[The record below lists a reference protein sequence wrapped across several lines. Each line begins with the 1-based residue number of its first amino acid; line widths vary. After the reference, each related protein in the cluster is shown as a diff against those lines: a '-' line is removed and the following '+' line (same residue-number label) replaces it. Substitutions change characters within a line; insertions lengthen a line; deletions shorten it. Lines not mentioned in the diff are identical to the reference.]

1 MLSINTM
8 PEPGDDLAEVPR
20 SFGTRGV
27 VLVACV
33 LVTLATVFFYAA
45 EASLNTLSVLCT
57 DGLIVLLWVVS
68 ATLGGMTVLRTIV
81 RGLPLSLHVVS
92 GAALGLGVYSLL
104 GTLLGLAG
112 LLNPITTFA
121 LPAVSFLVWVVAFFR
136 THGNVAVQPYMES
149 VETWLRAPARSSWL
163 WVVAMPFLGISLV
176 SATLPPG
183 LLWKPHDPHPYDVLE
198 YHLQVPREWYEAGR
212 IVPLHHNAFSFFP
225 MNVEVQYLLGMHVRG
240 GPWDGIYFAHLITLA
255 HMLLGV
261 VAVYAILRAMRD
273 PESSSAAPALAGVA
287 AATVPWIAML
297 SSVAYN
303 EAGLVIYGTLA
314 LGWAWIALT
323 REGTA
328 TWVVAGAFAG
338 LACGVKYTAVP
349 LLLVAMP
356 LLLLAIALVRR
367 LEWKAVV
374 GRLVLYGVTGAVVF
388 SPWLLRNLKWTGNPV
403 FPEAPRLL
411 GQGHFTDRQVER
423 WERAHSPRA
432 DQKSFAAR
440 MKAAGR
446 EILMDWRYGSV
457 LIPLA
462 VLLAAVGYQRR
473 VALPA
478 GMIVLLLVFWLTLT
492 HLQSRFF
499 VLAVPW
505 GALVVGRALSR
516 RLAPLAIALVLGA
529 AGFSAFTL
537 HRAFSEV
544 AGPWHEHGAWA
555 GAVGLKDLT
564 LFLPE
569 RSAQLVKEQQ
579 PLALI
584 GDAQAFV
591 YSLPMERLK
600 YRTVFDLHDGPE
612 DSVLAAWL
620 GGGSATTIRTHNL
633 LVESSELVRLAD
645 TYHQVPRIH
654 DDAELAKLVAKGVQ
668 DTPTRMIVP
677 RQP

>member
-1 MLSINTM
+1 MVSINTM
-8 PEPGDDLAEVPR
+8 PDPSDDPADTTR
-20 SFGTRGV
+20 SFGTRGTA
-27 VLVACV
+27 LVACV
-33 LVTLATVFFYAA
+33 LVTLGTVFFYAA
-45 EASLNTLSVLCT
+45 EASLNSFSVLCT
-57 DGLIVLLWVVS
+57 DGLIVLLWVVA
-68 ATLGGMTVLRTIV
+68 ATLGGMTVLRPFV
-81 RGLPLSLHVVS
+81 RGLPLSLRVVG
-92 GAALGLGVYSLL
+92 GAALGLGIFSLL
-104 GTLLGLAG
+104 GLLLGLAG
-112 LLNPITTFA
+112 LLNRITTFA
-121 LPAVSFLVWVVAFFR
+121 LPVISFFVWVIVFFR
-136 THGNVAVQPYMES
+136 THGNVAVQPY
-149 VETWLRAPARSSWL
+149 VEAVEAWLRAPARSAWL
-163 WVVAMPFLGISLV
+163 WAVAMPFLGISLV

-225 MNVEVQYLLGMHVRG
+225 MNVEVQYLLGMHLRG

-261 VAVYAILRAMRD
+261 VAVYAIARALMD
-273 PESSSAAPALAGVA
+273 AGSSSAAPTLAGVA
-287 AATVPWIAML
+287 AATVPWTAML

-303 EAGLVIYGTLA
+303 EAGLVLYGTLA
-314 LGWAWIALT
+314 LGWAWLAL
-323 REGTA
+323 RDEGRSK
-328 TWVVAGAFAG
+328 WVIAGAFAG

-349 LLLVAMP
+349 LLLIGMP
-356 LLLLAIALVRR
+356 VLLLAIALVRR
-367 LEWKAVV
+367 MRWRPTV
-374 GRLVLYGVTGAVVF
+374 GGLVMYGVTGSLLF

-403 FPEAPRLL
+403 FPEATRLL
-411 GQGHFTDRQVER
+411 GKGHFTDRQVER

-432 DQKSFAAR
+432 DQKSVAAR
-440 MKAAGR
+440 AKAAGR
-446 EILMDWRYGSV
+446 EILTDWRYGSV
-457 LIPLA
+457 LLPLA
-462 VLLAAVGYQRR
+462 VLLAAAGYKRH

-478 GMIVLLLVFWLTLT
+478 GMILLLLMFWLTLT

-505 GALVVGRALSR
+505 AALVIGRVLTR
-516 RLAPLAIALVLGA
+516 RFAPWVVTLVVGA

-555 GAVGLKDLT
+555 GVVGLKDLT

-569 RSAQLVKEQQ
+569 RSAQLVKDRQ

-591 YSLPMERLK
+591 YSLPMDRLE
-600 YRTVFDLHDGPE
+600 YRTVFDLHEGPE
-612 DSVLAAWL
+612 NSVLAAWL
-620 GGGSATTIRTHNL
+620 GEDVAAKVRTHNL

-645 TYHQVPRIH
+645 TYDRVPRLN
-654 DDAELAKLVAKGVQ
+654 DDAELARLVARGVQ

-677 RQP
+677 PRP